1 MEIDVT
7 PLFTGDYSPRDYSA
21 SVAEIGASAG
31 PTTWSHAL
39 EDSADCMLLDSEDK
53 RAAFRAFTLSSGGWT
68 EDEIAG
74 WSDAELNALLIQW
87 IAGDVRDMFPDV
99 RIFGDIAREQWAI
112 AGAENTST
120 AAISGPANLYHGDD
134 GRIYFYAGS

>member
-1 MEIDVT
+1 
-7 PLFTGDYSPRDYSA
+7 
-21 SVAEIGASAG
+21 
-31 PTTWSHAL
+31 
-39 EDSADCMLLDSEDK
+39 MLLDTEDK
-53 RAAFRAFTLSSGGWT
+53 RAAFRAFVLSSGGWT

-87 IAGDVRDMFPDV
+87 IAGDVRDMFPGV

-112 AGAENTST
+112 AGAEDTST

>member
-21 SVAEIGASAG
+21 SEAEMGPLAG
-31 PTTWSHAL
+31 QTTWRHAL
-39 EDSADCMLLDSEDK
+39 EDSADCMLLDTEDK
-53 RAAFRAFTLSSGGWT
+53 RAAFLAFAISSGGWT
-68 EDEIAG
+68 EDEAIG

-87 IAGDVRDMFPDV
+87 IAGDVRELFPDV
-99 RIFGDIAREQWAI
+99 RGFDDITPEQWVE
-112 AGAENTST
+112 AEKRQHDGTVPS
-120 AAISGPANLYHGDD
+120 NLYHGDD